1 MGTTTAN
8 TLEELLDTLTRFDL
22 SGLNAMERRIFR
34 QNAENYLVYLQ
45 QLRKRVTMR
54 RRNAPAGASSTLAAI
69 FEEKE
74 EEADGDPA

>member
-1 MGTTTAN
+1 MGSTTGD
-8 TLEELLDTLTRFDL
+8 TLEKLLNTLTRFDL
-22 SGLNAMERRIFR
+22 SGLSAMERRVFR
-34 QNAENYLVYLQ
+34 TNAKNYLTYLQ

-74 EEADGDPA
+74 EEADGDPV